1 MLLSIDAS
9 AVTAS
14 VALTDNDCVIK
25 SEFVN
30 AGLTHSETLL
40 PESQRE
46 SPAEAEAIFSPFCP
60 CTAA

>member
-25 SEFVN
+25 MDFVIQVVR
-30 AGLTHSETLL
+30 TS
-40 PESQRE
+40 
-46 SPAEAEAIFSPFCP
+46 
-60 CTAA
+60 